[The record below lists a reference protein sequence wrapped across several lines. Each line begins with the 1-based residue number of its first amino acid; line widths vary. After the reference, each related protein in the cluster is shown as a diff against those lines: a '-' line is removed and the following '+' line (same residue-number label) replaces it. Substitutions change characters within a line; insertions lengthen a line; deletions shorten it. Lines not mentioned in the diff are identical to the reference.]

1 MAPARWGRIFGLGWM
16 GPKQDNEKGG
26 RKMPMPVY
34 GRVTLLLVD
43 KPVVPVA
50 DSPPL
55 LFLEHLYPGIV
66 PI

>member
-1 MAPARWGRIFGLGWM
+1 M

-43 KPVVPVA
+43 KPVAPVA